1 MAESS
6 VDIDRVVREVLAELR
21 QTPPPESRPGA
32 ATPGLESGSSA
43 EELVLDCRVI
53 TMTGL
58 GARLDGA
65 RLDGVRRLVVPPGAV
80 VTPSVRDALRRKNVV
95 LSFTNLSFTNPAFA
109 ATSDDQAAEVRLVL
123 VAAVT
128 SYDPAALVGALRD
141 ESIHVESDASDC
153 LIEVA
158 DKLAEALREPRTL
171 GVVLTSR
178 RAVALCL
185 ANRLD
190 GVRAISGDNAAE
202 VAQSAESVGANLLV
216 IDPAGK
222 GVFPLKRM
230 VLEFRRAGVR
240 ECPEVL
246 RGRLG

>member
-21 QTPPPESRPGA
+21 QAPPPELSPAA
-32 ATPGLESGSSA
+32 ATPGLESGPSA
-43 EELVLDCRVI
+43 DELVLDCRVV

-58 GARLDGA
+58 GDRLGGA

-80 VTPSVRDALRRKNVV
+80 VTPSVRDALRQKNVT
-95 LSFTNLSFTNPAFA
+95 LSFANPSLA
-109 ATSDDQAAEVRLVL
+109 APSDDQAAEVRLVL

-128 SYDPAALVGALRD
+128 GYDPAALVGALRD
-141 ESIHVESDASDC
+141 ESIRIESDASDC

-158 DKLAEALREPRTL
+158 DKLAKALHEPRTL

-190 GVRAISGDNAAE
+190 GVRAISGNDAAE
-202 VAQSAESVGANLLV
+202 VAQSAELVGANLLV

-222 GVFPLKRM
+222 GLIPLKRM